1 MSVSRGGSASL
12 RLELA
17 ASTLAVEPPALR
29 RAGGPRG
36 GPGPLWDERCTES
49 TGESLTGEDPVA
61 QLGAFVVDHDADLRT
76 EPFDQQRAL
85 MIGESA
91 TRTQVEAEL
100 DSCPGAVGVLASRS
114 ARCRELLTD
123 RSGRDD
129 EPGSHREGSVGFG
142 HRSRVPSVLRNPE
155 VRDRRTGVVTLRS
168 GTVLSV
174 LTASAYRF
182 LTKRG

>member
-1 MSVSRGGSASL
+1 MSVPCGGSASL

-17 ASTLAVEPPALR
+17 ASALAVEPPALR

-36 GPGPLWDERCTES
+36 GPGPLWDERRAES
-49 TGESLTGEDPVA
+49 TGESLTGEGPVA

-76 EPFDQQRAL
+76 EPFDQQRSL
-85 MIGESA
+85 MLAEDRA
-91 TRTQVEAEL
+91 RAQVEAEF
-100 DSCPGAVGVLASRS
+100 DSCPGSVGVLA
-114 ARCRELLTD
+114 ARTAGCRELLAD

-155 VRDRRTGVVTLRS
+155 VRNRRTDVATLRS

-182 LTKRG
+182 LTNQG